1 MALRVRHLLDR
12 DRDGGGGNPLPEG
25 TLSVGGGLLAAGVTS
40 YGFIILASRVVGPS
54 RHDALSSLWALIF
67 LAAPG
72 FFFPLEQEVG
82 RALAARRARGVG
94 GGPLLRRAGLAAG
107 VMALV
112 LLAASVA
119 AWRPLTDNLFDGQDL
134 LLVSFLIGI
143 VGYAIEMTCRGAL
156 SGSGRFRPYGLMIGT
171 EGVFRMVFAVVL
183 AVVGVESVG
192 AYGLLIGLAP
202 FAALVVA
209 LPGQRSLVT
218 PGPDAPWSEL
228 STSLGVLLAA
238 SVLSQLLVN
247 AGPLAVKVLDPD
259 SELAGHFLNG
269 VLLTRVPLFLFQ
281 AVQAALLPK
290 LAGLAAAGR
299 RADFRTGLIRLLLVV
314 GAIGFVGTIGA
325 FLVGPPLLRLL
336 FGAEFDLGRRD
347 LTMLAAASSGIML
360 CQALSQALVA
370 LHAQG
375 RAAAAWAAAVAAFVV
390 VTALGN
396 DLLFRVEAG
405 LVAGSAVGVVLLG
418 GLLAERMRRHDE
430 PPLEALV
437 EAISPEHEIVEP

>member
-1 MALRVRHLLDR
+1 
-12 DRDGGGGNPLPEG
+12 
-25 TLSVGGGLLAAGVTS
+25 
-40 YGFIILASRVVGPS
+40 
-54 RHDALSSLWALIF
+54 
-67 LAAPG
+67 
-72 FFFPLEQEVG
+72 
-82 RALAARRARGVG
+82 
-94 GGPLLRRAGLAAG
+94 
-107 VMALV
+107 
-112 LLAASVA
+112 
-119 AWRPLTDNLFDGQDL
+119 
-134 LLVSFLIGI
+134 
-143 VGYAIEMTCRGAL
+143 
-156 SGSGRFRPYGLMIGT
+156 MIGT
-171 EGVFRMVFAVVL
+171 EGVFRLVL
-183 AVVGVESVG
+183 AGILAFIGVESVG

-202 FAALVVA
+202 IAALLVA
-209 LPGQRSLVT
+209 LPGQRNLVT

-299 RADFRTGLIRLLLVV
+299 RADFRTGLVRLLMVV
-314 GAIGFVGTIGA
+314 GALGLLGTIGA
-325 FLVGPPLLRLL
+325 FLVGPQLLRIL
-336 FGAEFDLGRRD
+336 FGEEFDLGRRD
-347 LTMLAAASSGIML
+347 LTMLAAASSGIMV

-375 RAAAAWAAAVAAFVV
+375 RAAAAWAAAVVAFVV

-405 LVAGSAVGVVLLG
+405 LVAASGVGMVLLG
-418 GLLAERMRRHDE
+418 GLLTDRLRRHDE
-430 PPLEALV
+430 PGLEALV